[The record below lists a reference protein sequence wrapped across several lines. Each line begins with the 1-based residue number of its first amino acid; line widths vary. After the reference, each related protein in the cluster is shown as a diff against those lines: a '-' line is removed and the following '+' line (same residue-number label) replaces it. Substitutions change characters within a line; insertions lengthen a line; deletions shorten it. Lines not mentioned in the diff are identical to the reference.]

1 MRESL
6 YRIDASLAALD
17 NHEVEALWRQTVAS
31 NDQVNLLVLARQ
43 LVLRALPVIEQT
55 CRLCGRRVGLDGWA
69 CERAIEEASIKLLLR
84 LLHDVGWSSLGAVAA
99 SVARTAVQQARPR
112 GNGSVVVSLR
122 PPLRGVA
129 PHNPGFG
136 DGQPNGTA
144 SHQGR
149 RPKEEDRES

>member
-6 YRIDASLAALD
+6 YRIDASLATLD
-17 NHEVEALWRQTVAS
+17 TNEVEALWRKTVAS
-31 NDQVNLLVLARQ
+31 NDQMHLLVLARQ

-69 CERAIEEASIKLLLR
+69 CERAIEEASIKLMLR
-84 LLHDVGWSSLGAVAA
+84 LLHDVRWSSLGAVAA
-99 SVARTAVQQARPR
+99 SVARIAIQQARSR
-112 GNGSVVVSLR
+112 GSGRAVVSLMPR
-122 PPLRGVA
+122 LRVVPPHKAGSRDDQA
-129 PHNPGFG
+129 N
-136 DGQPNGTA
+136 DTA